1 MISFFLLFSR
11 CYRGIALALCA
22 AAFSA
27 GVARAA
33 EPEAVPTRL
42 TVRVVAQDA
51 KLIQDAVGGAFITVR
66 DLESGELLAQ
76 GLQRGDSGSTDKIMR
91 QAHARGENIYDL
103 PGAAVF
109 STTLALIQPTRV
121 EIIAEGPLDYPQ
133 AMQSASTTLL
143 MVPGKDVV
151 GDGVV
156 LTLHGFIVELLAA
169 ADLAGVTP
177 DAGLPVEAQV
187 RMMCGCPTEP
197 GGLWDSNRYEIQAQL
212 IRDGGVVARAPLDY
226 AGRRSTFA
234 GRIRL
239 PAEGADLLR
248 VVVSDPE
255 GVNFGMD
262 EVRLK
267 AQ

>member
-1 MISFFLLFSR
+1 MISFPSLFLR
-11 CYRGIALALCA
+11 RYRGIAVALCVVVVGTGFA
-22 AAFSA
+22 Q
-27 GVARAA
+27 AA
-33 EPEAVPTRL
+33 EPGAVPTRL

-51 KLIQDAVGGAFITVR
+51 KLIQDAVGGASITVR

-91 QAHARGENIYDL
+91 RAHVRGENIYDV

-109 STTLALIQPTRV
+109 STTLALTRPTRV

-169 ADLAGVTP
+169 ADLAGATP
-177 DAGLPVEAQV
+177 GAELPVEARL

-197 GGLWDSNRYEIQAQL
+197 GGLWDADRYEIQVQF
-212 IRDGGVVARAPLDY
+212 IRGGSVVAKAPLDY

-239 PAEGADLLR
+239 PVAGADLLR
-248 VVVSDPE
+248 VVASDPG
-255 GVNFGMD
+255 GVNIGMD
-262 EVRLK
+262 EVSLK